1 MKLSPNMLKTLQN
14 LQRGKVT
21 AFGYT
26 FDTLGPTFL
35 NGHSVKALIARGLLE
50 SCGEVPWQT
59 YMDGGDQ
66 RGHYVPVYRI
76 SEAGRQ
82 ILKGEDD
89 CCVHPLKISDAQRS
103 VLQAMAENWSL
114 HSEYEVEKGE
124 TRLGNSP
131 SLWPEH
137 FFLHSRYKSVLP
149 STLQALLRLSLVEE
163 ERRYMS
169 GNSVQGDRQWE
180 RWTIVY
186 RLSEK
191 GKDLIGVPRCYLC
204 GKEAESQCPDC
215 GKWICYE
222 DRRDFPPDFDEH
234 LCYPCVGK
242 RNDALLEK

>member
-14 LQRGKVT
+14 LERGRTTV
-21 AFGYT
+21 FGYT
-26 FDTLGPTFL
+26 VGTLGPTYL
-35 NGHSVKALIARGLLE
+35 NRHSVKALIKRGLLE
-50 SCGEVPWQT
+50 PCGEMPWQT

-66 RGHYVPVYRI
+66 RGHYVPVYCI
-76 SEAGRQ
+76 SEAGKLA
-82 ILKGEDD
+82 LKGEGEQP
-89 CCVHPLKISDAQRS
+89 VQSLKISDAQRA

-114 HSEYEVEKGE
+114 HSEYEIEQGE

-137 FFLHSRYKSVLP
+137 FSFHSRYKSVLP

-169 GNSVQGDRQWE
+169 GNPMQGDRQWE

-191 GKDLIGVPRCYLC
+191 GKEVIKGGRCYLC

-215 GKWICYE
+215 GKWTCYE
-222 DRRDFPPDFDEH
+222 HRRDFPPDFDDH

-242 RNDALLEK
+242 HNKALLEK